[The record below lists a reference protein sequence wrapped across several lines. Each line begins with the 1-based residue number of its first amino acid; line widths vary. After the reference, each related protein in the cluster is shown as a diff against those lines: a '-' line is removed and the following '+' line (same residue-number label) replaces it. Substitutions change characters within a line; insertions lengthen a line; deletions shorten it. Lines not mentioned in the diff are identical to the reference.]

1 MKKALVVLVA
11 TAASLLAAQKV
22 KENQENKN
30 SWQEST
36 DSI

>member
-1 MKKALVVLVA
+1 MEKALVVLVA
-11 TAASLLAAQKV
+11 TAVSLLAAQKV
-22 KENQENKN
+22 KESQENKN